1 MFEVQAGTGMN
12 VFSMQ
17 MGTKEAMQ
25 EEEHGTNAPSGPPLC
40 TSDPAGNC
48 CLLVAPAIWHPSPVR
63 C

>member
-25 EEEHGTNAPSGPPLC
+25 EEEHGTNAPSG
-40 TSDPAGNC
+40 TQ
-48 CLLVAPAIWHPSPVR
+48 PAILQATAA